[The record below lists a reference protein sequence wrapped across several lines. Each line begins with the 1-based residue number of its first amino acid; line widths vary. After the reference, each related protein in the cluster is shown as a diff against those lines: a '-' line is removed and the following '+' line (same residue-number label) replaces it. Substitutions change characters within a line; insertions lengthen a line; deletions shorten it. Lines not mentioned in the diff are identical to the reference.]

1 MCKKD
6 KAVTKRERKK
16 KTTTAVN
23 IRRGLTSSWPFFLV
37 NVRETVGTNGR
48 TKREGKIKIK
58 ERGWR
63 TYAGPTFLF
72 HGAFR
77 CWTNE
82 WTQKK
87 KEPPP
92 PLRTPLVGNEITAP
106 EIVLKSSLVSARAE
120 KVKVITAKKGR
131 KKGGKKKVPLL
142 TDIIHGLKEI
152 LWKKNLKAFT
162 PSSYFTRLSIPNN
175 FGLLSWW
182 GWLFSFSFFLT
193 RFFFRLQVTYP
204 RCKPF
209 SRLRDLLVII
219 FYLENHSARLRCF
232 LMTGFSLHAVDQSST
247 GSGNGPTT
255 RRKDR
260 QGK

>member
-152 LWKKNLKAFT
+152 LWKKIWKLSHRLAISLVCLYRT
-162 PSSYFTRLSIPNN
+162 TSGYCRDEVDYF
-175 FGLLSWW
+175 
-182 GWLFSFSFFLT
+182 LFLSFSP
-193 RFFFRLQVTYP
+193 V
-204 RCKPF
+204 
-209 SRLRDLLVII
+209 
-219 FYLENHSARLRCF
+219 
-232 LMTGFSLHAVDQSST
+232 SSFAY
-247 GSGNGPTT
+247 
-255 RRKDR
+255 R
-260 QGK
+260 